1 MKIKT
6 AKFVISN
13 TDYKICPAPKM
24 AEYAFIGRSNVG
36 KSSLINAIVNQKNL
50 AKTSG
55 KPGKTQLINHFIINK
70 EWYLVDLPGFGYA
83 KISKTKRAE
92 FHDMISEYLLN
103 RTNLMCLFVLI
114 DSRHKPQDI
123 DKEFMQWLSEKGI
136 PFVMVFTKVDKI
148 GKVVLAKNIGAYKAE
163 MLKAWGE
170 LPQIF
175 ITSAEKKTGTKE
187 ICDFIEQLNPQFTEI
202 I

>member
-6 AKFVISN
+6 AEFVISN
-13 TDYKICPAPKM
+13 TNYRICPAPKM

-136 PFVMVFTKVDKI
+136 PFVMAFTKTDKL
-148 GKVVLAKNIGAYKAE
+148 GKVVLAKNIGTYKSE
-163 MLKAWGE
+163 MLKVWEE

-175 ITSAEKKTGTKE
+175 ITSAENKTGTKE
-187 ICDFIEQLNPQFTEI
+187 ICDFIEQLNPQFKEI